1 MTSVLLI
8 YASTHGHTA
17 KVSRRIAERLR
28 SAQLEVDLHDISAG
42 GDPTPTDWDGVVVAG
57 SIHRGQHQ
65 RELVDWAKRHHVS
78 LAGSLSAFVSV
89 SLTAAEDTDEA
100 HTATQ
105 GWIDDFIEE
114 TGWTPTRTIGIAGAL
129 QYREYDFFTRTLMRL
144 LMRHGGHPTD
154 ASRDYDFT
162 DWTQVDRFGD
172 EFATLVPTVATA
184 VLSDG

>member
-28 SAQLEVDLHDISAG
+28 SANVEIDLHDVSAG
-42 GDPTPTDWDGVVVAG
+42 HDPSPLERDGVVVAG
-57 SIHRGQHQ
+57 SVHRGHHQ
-65 RELVDWAKRHHVS
+65 RELINWVKRHRTS
-78 LAGSLSAFVSV
+78 LAEHPTAFMSV

-100 HTATQ
+100 HAATQ
-105 GWIDDFIEE
+105 GWIDDFIAE
-114 TGWTPTRTIGIAGAL
+114 TAWTPTRSVGIAGAL

-162 DWTQVDRFGD
+162 DWAQVDRFGD
-172 EFATLVPTVATA
+172 EFAALVPT
-184 VLSDG
+184 